1 MDQSA
6 LFHESINDA
15 LRDIVKHCG
24 GVKRVS
30 AEMRPDLTIDNA
42 GRWLADCLNDDRREK
57 LSPDQVVYLLKRGRA
72 IGSHEAMAFIAMECG
87 YSTPQPVE
95 PEDERAALQRQY
107 IEAAKSMARIADR
120 IEQMAAP
127 KLARACA

>member
-1 MDQSA
+1 
-6 LFHESINDA
+6 
-15 LRDIVKHCG
+15 
-24 GVKRVS
+24 
-30 AEMRPDLTIDNA
+30 
-42 GRWLADCLNDDRREK
+42 
-57 LSPDQVVYLLKRGRA
+57 
-72 IGSHEAMAFIAMECG
+72 MAFIAMECG